1 MLNLLHIFG
10 VEVEVEAAMILDQ
23 EETAPAVGFQ

>member
-10 VEVEVEAAMILDQ
+10 VEAAVVAATILDQ